1 MLTLLCLTPSM
12 LMNIT
17 RYVKHTVGAEKEKAV
32 QRVADAAQPPKA
44 GSLAAAVARGEAV
57 ECPTCR
63 VCNMI
68 LCRVPYSTVV
78 LSHVW
83 CSQLTLWCS
92 QLTLWCSQREHT
104 EQSQCSAVLCKLKKV
119 TLTRGVDD
127 VITLPGTHRRGWA
140 AA

>member
-1 MLTLLCLTPSM
+1 M

-63 VCNMI
+63 VCDRI

-78 LSHVW
+78 LSHV
-83 CSQLTLWCS
+83 WCS

>member
-1 MLTLLCLTPSM
+1 MLI
-12 LMNIT
+12 NIT
-17 RYVKHTVGAEKEKAV
+17 RYVKHTVEAEKEKAV

-63 VCNMI
+63 VCD

-78 LSHVW
+78 LSHV
-83 CSQLTLWCS
+83 WCS

-104 EQSQCSAVLCKLKKV
+104 EQSQCSAVLCKLNGYPH
-119 TLTRGVDD
+119 TRC
-127 VITLPGTHRRGWA
+127 
-140 AA
+140 